1 MIPSCDPAAEAVFRR
16 VRADNALEVTV
27 ERLMCA
33 IRLGVVPAGGRFP
46 AERDL
51 SSRLGVSRV
60 TLREAIQH
68 LRRRGF
74 VESRRGRGGGTF
86 VAEPPPR
93 PTPEEARHGLGGT
106 GTTALEDLLSFR
118 RTLET
123 GAVVRLAETGLTVD
137 QHALLDRRVGVA
149 ADAGPADYRRC
160 DTVFHIT
167 LAQLTGSERTA
178 AAVTDARMRIN
189 QLMDVA
195 PLTEDGLAAS
205 DGEHRRIVRAVRAR
219 DPEAARLALG
229 GHLAGVE
236 RRLRELLG

>member
-16 VRADNALEVTV
+16 VRADNALEVTI

-68 LRRRGF
+68 LRRRGY
-74 VESRRGRGGGTF
+74 VQSRRGRGGGTF

-93 PTPEEARHGLGGT
+93 PTPDEARRGLGGT
-106 GTTALEDLLSFR
+106 GAALDDLLAFR

-123 GAVVRLAETGLTVD
+123 GTVVRLAETGLTAD
-137 QHALLDRRVGVA
+137 QHDLLDRRVGVA
-149 ADAGPADYRRC
+149 AGAGPADYRRC

-167 LAQLTGSERTA
+167 LAQLTGSERTT
-178 AAVTDARMRIN
+178 AAVTEARMRIN

-236 RRLRELLG
+236 HRLRELLG